1 MNQNSHYDHDDNASA
16 NGFRVAAIGAFVV
29 LLVVLAIALLVSA
42 ANAQTI
48 HLPYVAQRCNPCSH
62 SIPYPTPT
70 ATPFINEPPV
80 PTEAK

>member
-1 MNQNSHYDHDDNASA
+1 MTHYDHDDNTSMS
-16 NGFRVAAIGAFVV
+16 GFKIAGIGF
-29 LLVVLAIALLVSA
+29 LVVLAIVLLISV

-48 HLPYVAQRCNPCSH
+48 YLPSVSQRCGNPCAH

>member
-1 MNQNSHYDHDDNASA
+1 MNPQEERSYHSITKTVLLLCIAA
-16 NGFRVAAIGAFVV
+16 AAILFLVTRAFGQTERKPVAY
-29 LLVVLAIALLVSA
+29 LPSVS
-42 ANAQTI
+42 
-48 HLPYVAQRCNPCSH
+48 QRCGNPCAH